1 MEKIPHH
8 SHDSIRDNFDK
19 IQKLFPSVV
28 HEVKDEN
35 GNIKKELD
43 IDEFKKLFD
52 NNFAENIIER
62 YSLNWPGKRK
72 SLIRAN
78 TPITDTLRPARDES
92 VDFDTTKNLY
102 IEWDNFAVLKTLQH
116 AYMGKVKMIYI
127 DPPYNTGKDFVYND
141 NFTEDIASYREKT
154 GEIVDGVQMEKN
166 TDTNGRFH
174 SDWLSMMYE
183 RLIVARDL
191 LTEDGVIF
199 MSIDDNEVHNL
210 RKLADEIF
218 GEENFMYALTVVD
231 SLNGNDNSSGMMET
245 HEYCLIYAKNSEKF
259 TIWVLP
265 LEDEE
270 FDEWDKD
277 EFGYWKV
284 GGWLKATGI
293 NAPREARP
301 NLFFPIYIDEDTL
314 EWSLE
319 ERAGIEKQYHLIPL
333 TEGNEMRWYW
343 SKQKFLD
350 DSNEVIVKRSKTEGY
365 SLYKKQ
371 RPALWDL
378 PNKRWKTTFYNPKYA
393 TANSNAEMKKIFW
406 KKLFDYTKSTKL
418 IYDFI
423 SLGNVGPND
432 IVLDFFSG
440 SATTAHTVM
449 QLNAEDGGNRQFILV
464 QIPEKIDE
472 GSEAHK
478 AGYKNICEIGK
489 ERIRRAATKIRE
501 DFATQIAERE
511 TPLDTGFRVY
521 KLDST
526 NYQNNDILP
535 QDMSQQSLDN
545 FIDTFKSGR
554 TPEDILTEILL
565 REGQVLSGNI
575 ETKIVWNNTLYII
588 DGGIVA
594 CLDKTIDNDTIKT
607 IVDVGPHSVILLDET
622 FGGDDAMKINTEQ
635 LFKKSL
641 GEEVLIKIF

>member
-8 SHDSIRDNFDK
+8 SHDSIRDNFEK

-43 IDEFKKLFD
+43 IDELKKLFD

-72 SLIRAN
+72 SLIKAN

-199 MSIDDNEVHNL
+199 MSMDENEFANL
-210 RKLADEIF
+210 KKISDEIF
-218 GEENFMYALTVVD
+218 GEENYLA
-231 SLNGNDNSSGMMET
+231 
-245 HEYCLIYAKNSEKF
+245 
-259 TIWVLP
+259 
-265 LEDEE
+265 E
-270 FDEWDKD
+270 FIRK
-277 EFGYWKV
+277 
-284 GGWLKATGI
+284 
-293 NAPREARP
+293 
-301 NLFFPIYIDEDTL
+301 
-314 EWSLE
+314 
-319 ERAGIEKQYHLIPL
+319 
-333 TEGNEMRWYW
+333 
-343 SKQKFLD
+343 
-350 DSNEVIVKRSKTEGY
+350 
-365 SLYKKQ
+365 
-371 RPALWDL
+371 
-378 PNKRWKTTFYNPKYA
+378 
-393 TANSNAEMKKIFW
+393 
-406 KKLFDYTKSTKL
+406 TKSTTNDSKTWINYQHEFLLCYARNFEKIFRLSGGEKDLEKYKNPDNDANGAWVVADPSAKSGTLSNNYFPVVNPYTWQEDFPPNGRFWAFSKNTIQEHIDSGRISFKKSHKPDERWFIYKRYLNDLKTTESTFDSLAFVDNKFMNQSATKL
-418 IYDFI
+418 LKEMWLVEYFQYPKWVEFLKDIIF
-423 SLGNVGPND
+423 SCTKNND
-432 IVLDFFSG
+432 IILDFFSG
-440 SATTAHTVM
+440 SATTAHAVM

-464 QIPEKIDE
+464 QIPELVDDK
-472 GSEAHK
+472 SEAKK
-478 AGYKNICEIGK
+478 AGYNNICEIGK

-535 QDMSQQSLDN
+535 QDMSQQNLDN

-594 CLDKTIDNDTIKT
+594 CLDKTIDNDTIKA
-607 IVDVGPHSVILLDET
+607 IVDIGPHSVILLDEA
-622 FGGDDAMKINTEQ
+622 FSGDDAMKINTEQ